1 MEISSVLLPPKG
13 KWGDLFLSVA
23 GRSFG
28 MQMRGWVGGG
38 WFDKRGGVGKNG
50 RRVEIVFAFDFC
62 FWNLAAGAGDG
73 GAADGRRRQPGESS
87 RATLFSFFL
96 LLFCRFFLL
105 SRPHFFACVAGS
117 FFFCCFRGT
126 AADFT
131 PSGQIGIRRRK
142 SFLFATV
149 FCFVFGSLGFVLF
162 FCIPCVSSWWRSP
175 FDRIG
180 TNWQRWS

>member
-62 FWNLAAGAGDG
+62 F
-73 GAADGRRRQPGESS
+73 
-87 RATLFSFFL
+87 
-96 LLFCRFFLL
+96 
-105 SRPHFFACVAGS
+105 
-117 FFFCCFRGT
+117 
-126 AADFT
+126 
-131 PSGQIGIRRRK
+131 
-142 SFLFATV
+142 
-149 FCFVFGSLGFVLF
+149 
-162 FCIPCVSSWWRSP
+162 
-175 FDRIG
+175 
-180 TNWQRWS
+180 